1 MDQPINPV
9 QQVDFAFYVIFGI
22 SIVLLFGITLVALF
36 MVYRYHHERH
46 PVASKL
52 KDNVWLEII
61 WVLLP
66 SLLVISMFYYG
77 WIGFK
82 ALRSVPDGAMEV
94 QVVGRMF
101 SWSFEYPDGKRS
113 KVLYVPV
120 GTPIRLNITSDDVI
134 HSLYIPAFRIKMDA
148 VPGME
153 TYAWFDPRTLGSY
166 DILCSEY
173 CGIKHANMLST
184 VEVVSR
190 EDFEKWLKSESKA
203 QQTAVVL
210 FENYGCTGCHSLD
223 GSRGSG
229 PSLLNLFGTKQ
240 VVVEPDGNEKT
251 IVVDKKYLREAI
263 YEPNKSITKGY
274 PAVMP
279 SYKGEVSE
287 DDLALMIGWMTGE
300 IEKKPDGKVLLE
312 DNGCLSCHSTDG
324 SIIEAPT
331 LKGIWGK
338 RLLLQQGGVSIRKK
352 MDRAVLEQILR
363 NPETVRDGSWKVMM
377 PAYDTLTP
385 DEITAIAEYLK
396 TLTAD
401 EDRKK
406 SDKQ

>member
-1 MDQPINPV
+1 MLGGATNEVIMDQPINPV
-9 QQVDFAFYVIFGI
+9 QQIDFAFYVIFGI

-36 MVYRYHHERH
+36 MVYHYKHERH

-61 WVLLP
+61 WILLP
-66 SLLVISMFYYG
+66 SLLVISMSYYG

-113 KVLYVPV
+113 NIMYVPV
-120 GTPIRLNITSDDVI
+120 GTPIRLKITSDDVI

-153 TYAWFDPRTLGSY
+153 TYAWFDPETLGSY

-173 CGIKHANMLST
+173 CGVKHANMLST
-184 VEVVSR
+184 VEVVSI
-190 EDFEKWLKSESKA
+190 EDFERWLKSESTA
-203 QQTAVVL
+203 QQTAV
-210 FENYGCTGCHSLD
+210 
-223 GSRGSG
+223 
-229 PSLLNLFGTKQ
+229 
-240 VVVEPDGNEKT
+240 
-251 IVVDKKYLREAI
+251 A
-263 YEPNKSITKGY
+263 
-274 PAVMP
+274 
-279 SYKGEVSE
+279 
-287 DDLALMIGWMTGE
+287 
-300 IEKKPDGKVLLE
+300 LLE
-312 DNGCLSCHSTDG
+312 NNGCLSCHSTDG
-324 SIIEAPT
+324 SIIVAPT
-331 LKGIWGK
+331 LKGLWGK
-338 RLLLQQGGVSIRKK
+338 RLLLQQSGVSIRKK
-352 MDRAVLEQILR
+352 LDRAVLEQILR

-377 PAYDTLTP
+377 PAYDSLTP

-396 TLTAD
+396 TLPAD